1 MESSALR
8 ERLQMLA
15 ESHPRL
21 AVRHRARV
29 VLLTL
34 DGLSSAQV
42 AAQVGLST
50 GQVRRLRNHWRTRG
64 MAIFP
69 QEEAGEGGLLK
80 GDSPPEEAAPPER
93 ASVATPPQADAP
105 SGGPVSSEDP
115 TSWVSRFRLG
125 LEDPPPII
133 FNPDTPMGV
142 AGQRILQRHFALML
156 RNEAGTR
163 EGKDIEALH
172 DMRVATRRMRAALR
186 IFAPFYR
193 RRAQR
198 KLAKALRTAGR
209 ALGKVRD
216 WDVFLENARHYQAEM
231 SPHTDFDVLLADW
244 QAQRDIA
251 QVQLRAWLAGNA
263 YASLVAQLESFT
275 QTPPIRNLPPEIPQH
290 VRAVVPSLVY
300 ARLGNMLAYEPFL
313 SKADVAQL
321 HALRIA
327 AKRLRYTLE
336 FFSDVLGEESTAVI
350 KAIKCLQDHLGALN
364 DADVACTR
372 LTHMLST
379 WDESQHAHPLP
390 ERYSPYALAEYLAF
404 CHQKRHELLATFPQV
419 WESVLTS
426 DWKRSLALAIAAL

>member
-1 MESSALR
+1 MESSVLR
-8 ERLQMLA
+8 ERLQTLA

-21 AVRHRARV
+21 AIRHRARV

-34 DGLSSAQV
+34 DGLPTAQI

-69 QEEAGEGGLLK
+69 QEEAGERRPPK
-80 GDSPPEEAAPPER
+80 GSPPSEEAAPPEK
-93 ASVATPPQADAP
+93 ASAPTPLQADDP
-105 SGGPVSSEDP
+105 SGGPVSSKES

-125 LEDPPPII
+125 LEKPPPIV
-133 FNPDTPMGV
+133 FDSETPMSV

-186 IFAPFYR
+186 VFAPFYR

-231 SPHTDFDVLLADW
+231 SPQTDFDVLLAEW
-244 QAQRDIA
+244 QAQRDMA
-251 QVQLRAWLAGNA
+251 QVQLRAWLSGKA
-263 YASLVAQLESFT
+263 YASLVAHLEPFI
-275 QTPPIRNLPPEIPQH
+275 QEPPVHNLPPKIPQH
-290 VRAVVPSLVY
+290 VRTVVPSLVY

-313 SKADVAQL
+313 SKVDVTQL
-321 HALRIA
+321 HVLRSA
-327 AKRLRYTLE
+327 TKRLRYTLE
-336 FFSDVLGEESTAVI
+336 FFSGVLGEESAAVI
-350 KAIKCLQDHLGALN
+350 KVIKRLQDHLGALN
-364 DADVACTR
+364 DADVACRR

-379 WDESQHAHPLP
+379 WDETQHTRSLP

-404 CHQKRHELLATFPQV
+404 SHQKRHEWLTTFPQT
-419 WESVLTS
+419 WESLLTP
-426 DWKRSLALAIAAL
+426 DWKRRLALAIAAL

>member
-1 MESSALR
+1 MENSALR

-21 AVRHRARV
+21 AVQRRARV

-69 QEEAGEGGLLK
+69 QEEAGERRPLK
-80 GDSPPEEAAPPER
+80 EDSPPEEAAPPEK
-93 ASVATPPQADAP
+93 ASAPTPPQADAP
-105 SGGPVSSEDP
+105 SGVPVSSEEP

-125 LEDPPPII
+125 REEPPPIV
-133 FNPDTPMGV
+133 FSPDTPMGV
-142 AGQRILQRHFALML
+142 AGQRILQHHFALML

-186 IFAPFYR
+186 VFAPFYR

-198 KLAKALRTAGR
+198 KLSKALRTAGR

-216 WDVFLENARHYQAEM
+216 WDVFLENARHYQAER
-231 SPHTDFDVLLADW
+231 SPHADFDVLLADW

-251 QVQLRAWLAGNA
+251 QVQLRVWLSGKA
-263 YASLVAQLESFT
+263 YASLVAHLESFT
-275 QTPPIRNLPPEIPQH
+275 QTPPVRNL
-290 VRAVVPSLVY
+290 
-300 ARLGNMLAYEPFL
+300 LAYEPFL
-313 SKADVAQL
+313 SKADVTQL

-336 FFSDVLGEESTAVI
+336 FFSDVFGEESTAVI
-350 KAIKCLQDHLGALN
+350 KTIKRLQDHLGALN

-379 WDESQHAHPLP
+379 WDETQHAHPLP

-404 CHQKRHELLATFPQV
+404 CHQKRHELLTTFPQA
-419 WESVLTS
+419 WESLLTS

>member
-1 MESSALR
+1 MEDSALR
-8 ERLQMLA
+8 EHLQTLV

-21 AVRHRARV
+21 SVQRRARV

-34 DGLSSAQV
+34 DGLSAAQIAV
-42 AAQVGLST
+42 QVGLST

-69 QEEAGEGGLLK
+69 QEEAGERRPPK
-80 GDSPPEEAAPPER
+80 GESPPEEAAPPER
-93 ASVATPPQADAP
+93 SSVPSPLQADDP
-105 SGGPVSSEDP
+105 SGGPVPSEDP
-115 TSWVSRFRLG
+115 PSWVSRFRLG
-125 LEDPPPII
+125 LEKPPPIT
-133 FNPDTPMGV
+133 FDPDTPMGV
-142 AGQRILQRHFALML
+142 VGQRILQHHFALML

-186 IFAPFYR
+186 VFAPFYR
-193 RRAQR
+193 RRTQR
-198 KLAKALRTAGR
+198 KLAKSLRTAGR

-216 WDVFLENARHYQAEM
+216 WDVFLENARRYQAEM
-231 SPHTDFDVLLADW
+231 SPQADFEALLADW

-251 QVQLRAWLAGNA
+251 QVQLRAWLSGKA
-263 YASLVAQLESFT
+263 YASLVARLESFI
-275 QTPPIRNLPPEIPQH
+275 QEPPVRDLPPNMPQH
-290 VRAVVPSLVY
+290 VRTVVPSLVY
-300 ARLGNMLAYEPFL
+300 ARLSNMLAYESLL
-313 SKADVAQL
+313 STADVTQL

-350 KAIKCLQDHLGALN
+350 EVIKRLQDHLGALN
-364 DADVACTR
+364 DANVACTR

-379 WDESQHAHPLP
+379 WDETQRTHPLP
-390 ERYSPYALAEYLAF
+390 EHYSPYALAEYLAF
-404 CHQKRHELLATFPQV
+404 SHQKRHEWLATFPQT
-419 WESVLTS
+419 WESLLTP